1 MIDDTTR
8 SFTSPPL
15 PGPPRSATLPVPSER
30 RLRNGLRVL
39 AFTQNSRPKA
49 LGVPLIAAQFSVRG
63 GGSHETEEVAG
74 LCALTASLLT
84 TGTTSLSALQIA
96 QRVDALGARLDAS
109 SGFDASVV
117 GVSATTPAF
126 GQAFALFSDVVRQPA
141 FAPAE
146 VERVRVKSISDLA
159 LTYSNPSALARLV
172 ANRVA
177 YGESPYGHPLA
188 GTAETLAALT
198 RADVAYFHE
207 RWYRPDNALLVIGG
221 DIATDDAFA
230 LVEATFGDWQPP
242 STALDASAVMP
253 APEPR
258 ARIVAI
264 DKPDAG
270 RTAIVAG
277 RVAIARNSLDYYAGT
292 VATAVLSGYSGRLN
306 QQIRVKRGLSYGAGA
321 QLVTRR
327 EPGMF
332 LASTLVDHSRVAE
345 ATGVMLETL
354 GSLAHSPVSDAE
366 LAPRKETVI
375 GGFYRGIETI
385 DGIAGTLGELAL
397 YDVPLTELQ
406 QYVPRISAIGAADVQ
421 RFVQTYIATD
431 TFIVLVGNVK
441 KFEAALSDAYP
452 AAQIIA
458 YDRLDLNRADL
469 SGDDPVVVAARA
481 AARAER
487 TEA

>member
-1 MIDDTTR
+1 MTNDSIAAVTA
-8 SFTSPPL
+8 PPI
-15 PGPPRSATLPVPSER
+15 PGAPRSATLPTPSER
-30 RLRNGLRVL
+30 TLPNGLRVI
-39 AFTQNSRPKA
+39 AFTQQSRPKA
-49 LGVPLIAAQFSVRG
+49 LGVPLIAAQLIVRG
-63 GGSHETEEVAG
+63 GGSHESEAQAG

-84 TGTTSLSALQIA
+84 TGTTALSALQIA

-117 GVSATTPAF
+117 SVSATTPVF
-126 GQAFALFSDVVRQPA
+126 GPAFALFSDVIRHPA

-146 VERVRVKSISDLA
+146 VERVRSKSISDLG

-188 GTAETLAALT
+188 GTAQTLATLT
-198 RADVAYFHE
+198 RDKVAYFHE

-221 DIATDDAFA
+221 DLRIDDAFA
-230 LVEATFGDWQPP
+230 LVESVFGDWQPP
-242 STALDASAVMP
+242 STPLAESAPLP
-253 APEPR
+253 APAPR
-258 ARIVAI
+258 ARIVVI

-270 RTAIVAG
+270 RTALVAG
-277 RVAIARNSLDYYAGT
+277 RVAIARHSADYYAGT
-292 VATAVLSGYSGRLN
+292 VSTAVLSGYSGRLN

-332 LASTLVDHSRVAE
+332 LASTLVDHSKVAE
-345 ATGVMLETL
+345 ATRVVLETL
-354 GSLAHSPVSDAE
+354 AGLAHSPMGDAE
-366 LAPRKETVI
+366 LAPRKETVT

-385 DGIAGTLGELAL
+385 DGVAGTLGELAL
-397 YDVPLTELQ
+397 YDVPLADLQ
-406 QYVPRISAIGAADVQ
+406 QFVPSIGAIDAADVQ
-421 RFVQTYIATD
+421 RFAREYIASD
-431 TFIVLVGNVK
+431 NFIVLVGNVER
-441 KFEAALSDAYP
+441 FGAALAAEHP

-469 SGDDPVVVAARA
+469 RADEAGAPPVGEAARA
-481 AARAER
+481 ARSL
-487 TEA
+487 